1 MTASQLAA
9 NQANA
14 LLSTGPV
21 TPEGKGASSRNAI
34 RHGLTAKTGMLA
46 SDDPEEYRQHCQVFF
61 DRLAHRDEIERAV
74 IQDIADIEWKL
85 KRIPA
90 IESAILDSG
99 DIRGL
104 TTISIYARRLR
115 RDSDVRDG
123 HPAQAASRSSQRR
136 NQKWVRFFTGSAP
149 GKTDLRSL
157 PHLERKRTDLRPLR
171 QTPPDDRRR
180 IRLPLPRS
188 AGK

>member
-21 TPEGKGASSRNAI
+21 TPEGKAASSRNAI
-34 RHGLTAKTGMLA
+34 RHGLTAKSGMLA
-46 SDDPEEYRQHCQVFF
+46 SDDPEEYRKHCQVFF

-99 DIRGL
+99 DVRGL
-104 TTISIYARRLR
+104 RGSWLQPDPVHVRPARASFDGIRLKPDPTRYTSTVSPSSAARRCTN
-115 RDSDVRDG
+115 STSS
-123 HPAQAASRSSQRR
+123 ASTASSS
-136 NQKWVRFFTGSAP
+136 GGCS
-149 GKTDLRSL
+149 
-157 PHLERKRTDLRPLR
+157 
-171 QTPPDDRRR
+171 
-180 IRLPLPRS
+180 
-188 AGK
+188 

>member
-21 TPEGKGASSRNAI
+21 TPEGKAASSRNAI
-34 RHGLTAKTGMLA
+34 RHGLTAKSGMLA

-90 IESAILDSG
+90 IESAILDCG
-99 DIRGL
+99 DVRGL
-104 TTISIYARRLR
+104 TTISMYARRLR
-115 RDSDVRDG
+115 ATGTSAWR
-123 HPAQAASRSSQRR
+123 PCASCKPLQRKKKSKMGSFLHRSGPRQNSSAERA
-136 NQKWVRFFTGSAP
+136 AP
-149 GKTDLRSL
+149 GTK
-157 PHLERKRTDLRPLR
+157 KA
-171 QTPPDDRRR
+171 
-180 IRLPLPRS
+180 RL
-188 AGK
+188 ATIAANAT